1 MKFWKKNQLSDAQT
15 DAVSL
20 ADGVPLDSGTAS
32 EYESTYENTMGT
44 DDPTGEASQSGQ
56 ANNDED
62 AFGEDHESTKE
73 EPDSDSNNDS
83 QSEEE
88 TEALEYEF
96 QRIKSEI
103 HQQVI
108 GRIDLTALG
117 AMEESDLRIEVHRA
131 CEQVLDERSDLLN
144 KEDRERIFR
153 EVIDET
159 FGLGPLEPL
168 LADEAISE
176 IMINGPDTIYVERNG
191 RLQRSKVT
199 FASEPHLLKIIQKV
213 VGAVGRRVDET
224 SPMVDA
230 RLSDGSRFNAIIP
243 PLALD
248 GSLVSIRRFGKRAL
262 GVPDLLGFKSLT
274 PEMVTFLSACIEGR
288 LNVIISG
295 GTGSGKTSLLNILS
309 SFIPPGE
316 RVATI
321 EDAAELRLQQP
332 HVIRMETRPRNIEGS
347 GEVTIRDLVRNA
359 LRMRPDRVIVGEC
372 RGEEAL
378 DMLQAMNT
386 GHDGSLTTIHANNPR
401 DAVGRLE
408 MMVGMAGFDV
418 PIWTIRKQIASALD
432 LVVQS
437 VRLTGGARKI
447 TCISE
452 ITGVEGDV
460 LTMHDIFKFVQTGVD
475 DDRRAIGYFQATGIR
490 PNCLE
495 RLETSGLT
503 LPPELFEERILKTQ
517 EDSE

>member
-1 MKFWKKNQLSDAQT
+1 MKLWKKTQTGNDLSDKGALPEEGLPSTAVIEDIEHESSELDMAQSP
-15 DAVSL
+15 SL
-20 ADGVPLDSGTAS
+20 LPGEREDS
-32 EYESTYENTMGT
+32 EREQE
-44 DDPTGEASQSGQ
+44 DQS
-56 ANNDED
+56 NDE
-62 AFGEDHESTKE
+62 
-73 EPDSDSNNDS
+73 P
-83 QSEEE
+83 EEE
-88 TEALEYEF
+88 AAAREYEF
-96 QRIKSEI
+96 RRIKGEV
-103 HQQVI
+103 HQQVV

-117 AMEESDLRIEVHRA
+117 GMEENELRIEVHRA

-159 FGLGPLEPL
+159 FGLGPLEPI
-168 LADEAISE
+168 LADDSISE
-176 IMINGPDTIYVERNG
+176 IMINGPDTIYVEKNG
-191 RLQRSKVT
+191 RLQLSKVT
-199 FASEPHLLKIIQKV
+199 FASEAHLLKIVQKV

-224 SPMVDA
+224 SPIVDA

-262 GVPDLLGFKSLT
+262 GIPDLLGFKSLT

-288 LNVIISG
+288 MNVIISG

-309 SFIPPGE
+309 SFIPSQE

-332 HVIRMETRPRNIEGS
+332 HVIRMETRPQNIEGS

-401 DAVGRLE
+401 DAISRLE

-432 LVVQS
+432 MVVQT

-475 DDRRAIGYFQATGIR
+475 ADRRAVGYFQATGIR
-490 PNCLE
+490 PSCLD
-495 RLETSGLT
+495 RLEAGGFT
-503 LPPELFEERILKTQ
+503 LPPELFEERILQVQ
-517 EDSE
+517 EDPK